1 MHIHIEALTCKVII
15 GLMDSERTTPQ
26 RVTIDMNASYTYH
39 DSEHFID
46 YANITYLIEK
56 HLLEKRYEL
65 LEEALL
71 GVMTLIC
78 STYPAI
84 QTLFLKI
91 SKPDILPHC
100 SVAVSH
106 SWNFS

>member
-1 MHIHIEALTCKVII
+1 MQIHIEKLTCNVII
-15 GLMDSERTTPQ
+15 GLLDSERTTAQ
-26 RVTIDMNASYTYH
+26 RVFVDMTASYNYN

-56 HLLEKRYEL
+56 NLLNSKYEL

-84 QTLFLKI
+84 KTLFLKI

-100 SVAVSH
+100 NVAVSH

>member
-1 MHIHIEALTCKVII
+1 MLIHIEKLTFKVII
-15 GLMDSERTTPQ
+15 GLLDSERITPQ
-26 RVTIDMNASYTYH
+26 RVFVDMTASYNYS
-39 DSEHFID
+39 DSEKFID

-56 HLLEKRYEL
+56 NLLNSRYEL

-78 STYPAI
+78 STYPTI
-84 QTLFLKI
+84 KTLFLKI

-100 SVAVSH
+100 NVAVSH
-106 SWNFS
+106 SWDFS

>member
-1 MHIHIEALTCKVII
+1 MHIHIEKLTFKVII
-15 GLMDSERTTPQ
+15 GLLDSERTTPQ
-26 RVTIDMNASYTYH
+26 RVMVDMNAFYAYN

-56 HLLEKRYEL
+56 DLLENKYML

-84 QTLFLKI
+84 KTLFLKI

-100 SVAVSH
+100 NVAVSH
-106 SWNFS
+106 SWDFS